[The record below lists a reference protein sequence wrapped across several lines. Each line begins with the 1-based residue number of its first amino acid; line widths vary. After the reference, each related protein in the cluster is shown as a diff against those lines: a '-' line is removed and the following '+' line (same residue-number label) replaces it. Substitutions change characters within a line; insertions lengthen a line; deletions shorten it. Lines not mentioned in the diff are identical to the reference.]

1 MKTVAF
7 ASLLSA
13 CLAAAAAAQAPEPKP
28 VPVQAPAPSSPDE
41 SVNIRYQ
48 IVIRET
54 GGTQAR
60 TKTVGLT
67 MGLGSESSV
76 RAQGTA
82 PSRTNHPLNVDIAPV
97 ALRGNRV
104 RTRVGIEYTPQMP
117 EGTQGPP
124 PLFVRESLTVWLEGG
139 KPMVISEAADP
150 LTDRRIGVEVTATII
165 R

>member
-7 ASLLSA
+7 ALLLSV
-13 CLAAAAAAQAPEPKP
+13 CLAAAAAGQAPEPKP
-28 VPVQAPAPSSPDE
+28 VPLQAPAAPGDE
-41 SVNIRYQ
+41 SMNIRYQ

-54 GGTQAR
+54 GGTSPR
-60 TKTVGLT
+60 TKTVSLT

-82 PSRTNHPLNVDIAPV
+82 ATRTNHPLNVDISPV

-104 RTRVGIEYTPQMP
+104 RTRIGIEYTPQTP
-117 EGTQGPP
+117 EAAQGIP

-150 LTDRRIGVEVTATII
+150 LTDRRISVEVTATLL

>member
-1 MKTVAF
+1 MKKVAF
-7 ASLLSA
+7 ASLLSM
-13 CLAAAAAAQAPEPKP
+13 CLAAAAAAQAPDSKL
-28 VPVQAPAPSSPDE
+28 VPVQAPAPSADE
-41 SVNIRYQ
+41 SLNIRYQ

-54 GGTQAR
+54 GGTQPR

-82 PSRTNHPLNVDIAPV
+82 PSRTTHPLNVDIAPV

-139 KPMVISEAADP
+139 KPMMISEAADP
-150 LTDRRIGVEVTATII
+150 LTDRRISVEVTATII